1 MGSSRLLPCLG
12 FFFFFFLPCDLQ
24 LYQEPR
30 RPRFP
35 ENAAIWSTRVL
46 EHLVFR
52 CRAKEKPIHW
62 PLWAPGCSRL
72 LLRLIKA
79 SIPRG
84 EISSIL
90 ATMTLIQA
98 CKQSPRHTCTS
109 DRWARHRKA
118 SADKLIGQQ
127 TPAGGPTPFS
137 RGPWQQSWSNRP
149 GWAHGQRE
157 MTWRFTKELDYA
169 KARHHAWKETHP
181 PIHHTGPAGWKSW
194 RSPTSLIPN
203 KILALSWGE
212 KGGSKG
218 EFDLLGLLSTCTG
231 VRAFYSTSCLILP
244 RTHVT
249 EALFPFILIS
259 QTK

>member
-1 MGSSRLLPCLG
+1 MSQAQKSLCWQAYRTADTCRGAHAL
-12 FFFFFFLPCDLQ
+12 F
-24 LYQEPR
+24 E
-30 RPRFP
+30 RPLT
-35 ENAAIWSTRVL
+35 AV
-46 EHLVFR
+46 
-52 CRAKEKPIHW
+52 
-62 PLWAPGCSRL
+62 
-72 LLRLIKA
+72 
-79 SIPRG
+79 
-84 EISSIL
+84 
-90 ATMTLIQA
+90 LIQQA
-98 CKQSPRHTCTS
+98 WLGTRSKRDDLKIHKGAGLCQGQ
-109 DRWARHRKA
+109 A
-118 SADKLIGQQ
+118 SCLEGN
-127 TPAGGPTPFS
+127 TP
-137 RGPWQQSWSNRP
+137 
-149 GWAHGQRE
+149 
-157 MTWRFTKELDYA
+157 
-169 KARHHAWKETHP
+169 P